1 VKTLTLKNFL
11 NNQQETVNHL
21 ERYCDLVSDVKW
33 SDDRGNLRMK
43 TFECGVNTFKI
54 TYLNG
59 EVQELSMND

>member
-1 VKTLTLKNFL
+1 MKTLTLKNFL

-21 ERYCDLVSDVKW
+21 ERYCDLVSDVRW

-43 TFECGVNTFKI
+43 TFKCGPNTFKI